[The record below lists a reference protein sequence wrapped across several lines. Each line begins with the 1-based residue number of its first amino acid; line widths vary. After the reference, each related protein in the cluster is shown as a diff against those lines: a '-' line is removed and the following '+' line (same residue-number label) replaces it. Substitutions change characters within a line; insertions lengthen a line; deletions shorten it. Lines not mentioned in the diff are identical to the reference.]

1 MAAERSGFGL
11 VDRAIDDFSRANR
24 RANLFFGISNP
35 NGDGAPLRYVEGE
48 FSVVM
53 RNFRPMKSLEY
64 FVYCV
69 Y

>member
-11 VDRAIDDFSRANR
+11 VDRAIDDFSRAN
-24 RANLFFGISNP
+24 LFFGISNP
-35 NGDGAPLRYVEGE
+35 NGDEAPFRYVEGE